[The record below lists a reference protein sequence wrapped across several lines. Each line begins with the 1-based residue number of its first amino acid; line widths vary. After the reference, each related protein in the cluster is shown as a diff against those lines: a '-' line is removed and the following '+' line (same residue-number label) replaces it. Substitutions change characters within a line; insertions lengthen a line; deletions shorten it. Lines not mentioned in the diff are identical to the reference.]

1 MIEFHIAFPNII
13 NDFIV
18 FILPLSLSPQ
28 FFCGPMVPQKSL
40 ISSQAFLIFHLLKKT
55 FLPIVPILSLRP
67 HDALSVNLNSLPIV

>member
-1 MIEFHIAFPNII
+1 
-13 NDFIV
+13 
-18 FILPLSLSPQ
+18 
-28 FFCGPMVPQKSL
+28 MVPQKSL